1 MCVCVCILDHECF
14 AFFLLRDVFESL
26 TCWLNL
32 CLSILLVA
40 FISMCF
46 SSLKKLFF
54 IKLDSFST
62 DVYPSRPLDFFS
74 QQILSHLWSIE
85 KLCLADRFSTVS
97 RSIEVSG
104 LLLDTSSTDTSI
116 YQDPFAID
124 TYLFV
129 LSSLMHF
136 MHLDLGFH
144 SF

>member
-32 CLSILLVA
+32 CLSSLLVA

-85 KLCLADRFSTVS
+85 KLYVWPIDSRQFLDPSRFLGFFSTHP
-97 RSIEVSG
+97 RQILLSIKI
-104 LLLDTSSTDTSI
+104 LLLSIPISSFS
-116 YQDPFAID
+116 
-124 TYLFV
+124 L
-129 LSSLMHF
+129 LSCISCI
-136 MHLDLGFH
+136 
-144 SF
+144 